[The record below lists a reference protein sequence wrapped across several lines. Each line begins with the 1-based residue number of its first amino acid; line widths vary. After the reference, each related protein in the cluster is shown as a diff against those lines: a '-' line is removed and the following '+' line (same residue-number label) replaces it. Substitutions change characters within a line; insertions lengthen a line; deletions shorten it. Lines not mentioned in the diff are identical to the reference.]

1 MKILSLNLDEWYY
14 EEVEKE
20 RKRIEDKIMKQRVYR
35 MEYFRRP
42 DVIARQREYSKRP
55 YVVAKKK
62 EYKIKWQQKNKEKI
76 NERKRELY
84 QKNKIK
90 G

>member
-62 EYKIKWQQKNKEKI
+62 EYKIKWQQKN
-76 NERKRELY
+76 
-84 QKNKIK
+84 
-90 G
+90 